1 MPLFVIFT
9 SPLYTLFMTQK
20 TLRDIVKEDD
30 KLRLFNLIKHNKY
43 DKNTW
48 EFQIIDERSP
58 YSGVVDYLTNYRY
71 QITTMRYNNHFFL
84 VYKIYMTEG
93 EEPEYLVD
101 IKKANHRN
109 SIEKFVNSVA
119 EYSVYSNDVSVVKNA
134 SSFKVSQR
142 EMKYLKIDNFL
153 DLCYKFGNFSAI
165 GTGITRDIR
174 NLIVLDI
181 DVNCDTDS
189 NKAEINRILLEFA
202 KCNSLPDFIIKNH
215 ESHHIQMQWL
225 VKDVIYKTIDQEIIK
240 NHIDALKTDNNKR
253 KELNFFG
260 INFMELT
267 EWGVDYRKF
276 STALTCI
283 SKKHKFGDKNYKYW
297 KAKNYESAR
306 LGLYNLELLMPY
318 YRDGEIK
325 YLSKEEIDSLLETK
339 DARRDY
345 FDEAPTI
352 VELYQKT
359 KHLIVEHIE
368 KIDDKKIKKIKDE
381 DIEIEENIRKNKIL
395 LSKEDIENGNFGK
408 SRNTF
413 VLNCTRTITWR
424 QAREHK
430 FRSSKDILSLSEK
443 EQKQFKNEIHSIVK
457 ELFNKMDKKYNG
469 KWPDTTNY
477 GKYPKEEFE
486 NTFNNSYTYAIST
499 INDFYYTDE
508 QREQSLESRRLSKN
522 VNICVVNDV
531 KKKYKKIKREDLLKE
546 TNEILKQNGH
556 KPISLGSLK
565 RYLSELKNM
574 NEDDKIEL
582 YNNIEYIKQ
591 ERKKDLSD
599 ALESSEKD
607 SKKVKMCIKRLKQVV
622 IK

>member
-1 MPLFVIFT
+1 MA
-9 SPLYTLFMTQK
+9 QK
-20 TLRDIVKEDD
+20 TIRDIVNEDD
-30 KLRLFNLIKHNKY
+30 KLRLFNLIKHYKY

-58 YSGVVDYLTNYRY
+58 YSGVVDYLSNYRY
-71 QITTMRYNNHFFL
+71 QITTMRHNNHFFL

-93 EEPEYLVD
+93 EEPEYFVD

-109 SIEKFVNSVA
+109 SIEKFVNSIA
-119 EYSVYSNDVSVVKNA
+119 DYSVYSNDISTVKNA
-134 SSFKVSQR
+134 PSFKISKR

-153 DLCYKFGNFSAI
+153 DLCHEYGHFSAI
-165 GTGITRDIR
+165 GTGLTRDIR

-189 NKAEINRILLEFA
+189 NKAEVNRILLEFA
-202 KCNSLPDFIIKNH
+202 KYGALPDFIIKNH
-215 ESHHIQMQWL
+215 ETHHIQMQWL
-225 VKDVIYKTIDQEIIK
+225 VKDVVYKTIDQSVIK
-240 NHIDALKTDNNKR
+240 NHINILKEDTNKR

-267 EWGVDYRKF
+267 QWGVDYRKF

-297 KAKNYESAR
+297 KAKNFESAR
-306 LGLYNLELLMPY
+306 LGLYNLELMMPY
-318 YRDGEIK
+318 YINGEIK

-339 DARRDY
+339 EARKQY

-352 VELYQKT
+352 IELYEKT
-359 KHLIVEHIE
+359 KHLINEYIE

-381 DIEIEENIRKNKIL
+381 DVELEENVRKNKIS
-395 LSKEDIENGNFGK
+395 LSKEDIENGNYGK

-424 QAREHK
+424 QARVHK
-430 FRSSKDILSLSEK
+430 FRSSKDILSLSDK
-443 EQKQFKNEIHSIVK
+443 EQKKFKNEIHSIVK
-457 ELFNKMDKKYNG
+457 ELFKKMDENYNG

-486 NTFNNSYTYAIST
+486 STFNNSYTYAIST
-499 INDFYYTDE
+499 INDYYYTDE

-522 VNICVVNDV
+522 INLCVINDI
-531 KKKYKKIKREDLLKE
+531 KNKYKKIKREDLLKE
-546 TNEILKQNGH
+546 TNTTLINSGLKI
-556 KPISLGSLK
+556 ISFGSLK
-565 RYLSELKNM
+565 RYLGELKNM
-574 NEDDKIEL
+574 SDEDKKNMYED
-582 YNNIEYIKQ
+582 IEYIKK
-591 ERKKDLSD
+591 ERKKNLSE
-599 ALESSEKD
+599 ALESSEED
-607 SKKVKMCIKRLKQVV
+607 SKKVKMCKKRLKQVN
-622 IK
+622 IKLKGED